1 MCKREVAF
9 AAAGRLIAAAIR
21 CALGLGAWAAVAFP
35 AKPASATEPDKLV
48 KAVKVLPDKAV
59 DASSLKTIVACVTRG
74 CQSNDDKMIAIDNFM
89 RISHYHRA
97 YPPGG
102 PALLWFN
109 NYGWSLCGGLAG
121 LQMSLYSQIPGWSW
135 RGVGG
140 DGHNMSEAKYDGA
153 WHWVDCFMKSYVW
166 RPDAGAPNG
175 RTIASHDDIKKDPT
189 LVTGVLVFDE
199 AEKVVYAKNNR
210 KEMIGGKLNWMAP
223 ALLVCGDDIPGVVWQ
238 AKKRH
243 LGAESNT
250 PDAAW
255 KPEAY
260 SAEVN
265 LRPGWSLENT
275 WDALATPEESWPIKD
290 GLKVG
295 HHCGN
300 KDLRNDPA
308 AGPVW
313 EPYFE
318 HVRSYWN
325 GRLVFTPDFSSPA
338 VLKSFGACQNVKLA
352 DGALV
357 PEDATKPASVTVH
370 VESPYVIVKIN
381 GTLAGD
387 GVSVAGLKMD
397 GSSFSTL
404 VPGYNQLKQQVK
416 IEIKKSLKALRLEAI
431 VLNNAGV
438 LPYLS
443 PGKNKVAVSVADPKA
458 LGENKLIVT
467 YAYAPGFRDKS
478 FEELFKEGKRL
489 FAQQNAHWE
498 AQPTVVQK
506 TYAAKDLPA
515 TFDIDVP
522 TPKDKYP
529 VYPRMLFV
537 RREVVSPGGKPLP
550 LPAGAAAP
558 KMGPGD
564 ELKTLPNPYLIGT
577 QPPPKATAA
586 N

>member
-1 MCKREVAF
+1 MCQREVALGST
-9 AAAGRLIAAAIR
+9 GRGTAAAIC
-21 CALGLGAWAAVAFP
+21 CALGLGALFAVTFLST
-35 AKPASATEPDKLV
+35 PASTAEPDNLV

-59 DASSLKTIVACVTRG
+59 DPSSLKTIVDSVTRG
-74 CQSNDDKMIAIDNFM
+74 CQSNDDKMIAVDNFM
-89 RISHYHRA
+89 RVSHYHRA

-166 RPDAGAPNG
+166 RPDVGAPNG
-175 RTIASHDDIKKDPT
+175 RTIASHDDIRKDPT
-189 LVTGVLVFDE
+189 IVTGVLVYDE

-210 KEMIGGKLNWMAP
+210 KEMIGGKLNWTAP

-243 LGAESNT
+243 LGPESNT
-250 PDAAW
+250 PDAGW

-260 SAEVN
+260 SAEIN

-300 KDLRNDPA
+300 NDLRNDPA

-313 EPYFE
+313 EPWF
-318 HVRSYWN
+318 HRVRSYWN
-325 GRLVFTPDFSSPA
+325 GRLVFVPDFSSPE
-338 VLKSFGACQNVKLA
+338 VLKSFGPCQNVKLA

-357 PEDATKPASVTVH
+357 PEDATKAASVIVNL
-370 VESPYVIVKIN
+370 ESPYVIVKIN
-381 GTLAGD
+381 GTVTGD
-387 GVSVAGLKMD
+387 EVSVRGVKMD
-397 GSSFSTL
+397 GSNFSTP

-443 PGKNKVAVSVADPKA
+443 PGKNKVTVSMADPKA
-458 LGENKLIVT
+458 LGENTLIVT
-467 YAYAPGFRDKS
+467 YAYSPGCRDKS
-478 FEELFKEGKRL
+478 FDELYKEGKCL
-489 FAQQNAHWE
+489 FAQQYAHWQ
-498 AQPTVVQK
+498 APPTVVQK
-506 TYAAKDLPA
+506 TYTAKDLPA

-537 RREVVSPGGKPLP
+537 RREVVSPNGKPLP
-550 LPAGAAAP
+550 LPAGAVAP
-558 KMGPGD
+558 KVGSDD

-577 QPPPKATAA
+577 QPPPVAA
-586 N
+586 AK